1 MVGARTLESAR
12 YHDRVSKQPPN
23 PQRNPTDS
31 AGEKSL
37 TTPVQM
43 SAPLPA
49 GKLAPD
55 FLSRLIETSLPPE
68 VVLGPRIGED
78 ACAIEVEAGTLV
90 AATDPI
96 TLTGAGVGA
105 HAVAVNAND
114 VAVTGARPRW
124 FLACVLLPEGST
136 REDAEAL
143 FAGMRHA
150 LDQVGAVLVGGHTE
164 VTGAV
169 RQPLV
174 VGQMLGVATERT
186 VPTGGLRAG
195 DAVVQIGPAPVEG
208 AAVLADVLSA
218 ERLATVSARALEA
231 ARSAID
237 TPGILVVEPALA
249 ATRAGAIALHDPTEG
264 GLSAGLHEMADAS
277 GVALAIESKRML
289 WYEPGVELCAVAGL
303 DPWGTLASGTLLAGF
318 AADRVEGALHDLA
331 STGCRVSVIG
341 RAERGDGVTLAGSGP
356 LARFERDELSRLQA
370 VPGGS

>member
-1 MVGARTLESAR
+1 MET
-12 YHDRVSKQPPN
+12 
-23 PQRNPTDS
+23 
-31 AGEKSL
+31 
-37 TTPVQM
+37 

-49 GKLAPD
+49 GKLAPS
-55 FLSRLIETSLPPE
+55 FLARLVETPLPPE

-78 ACAIEVEAGTLV
+78 ACAIEIEAGTLI

-124 FLACVLLPEGST
+124 FLACVLLPEGTT
-136 REDAEAL
+136 RGDAEAL
-143 FAGMRHA
+143 FEGMRRA
-150 LDQVGAVLVGGHTE
+150 LGQVGATLVGGHTE

-174 VGQMLGVATERT
+174 VGQMLGVATERV

-208 AAVLADVLSA
+208 AAVLAEVLPQ
-218 ERLATVSARALEA
+218 ERLAAIPARALEA
-231 ARSAID
+231 ARSALD

-249 ATRAGAIALHDPTEG
+249 AARTGAAVLHDPTEG

-277 GVALAIESKRML
+277 GVALTIEPERVL
-289 WYEPGVELCAVAGL
+289 WFEPGLELCAVAGL

-318 AADRVEGALHDLA
+318 APDRLEGAMHDLA
-331 STGCRVSVIG
+331 SAGHPVSVIG
-341 RAERGDGVTLAGSGP
+341 RAGPGCGVTLIDGSP
-356 LARFERDELSRLQA
+356 LARFERDELSRLQE
-370 VPGGS
+370 SFD

>member
-1 MVGARTLESAR
+1 MPAA
-12 YHDRVSKQPPN
+12 P
-23 PQRNPTDS
+23 
-31 AGEKSL
+31 AG
-37 TTPVQM
+37 T

-55 FLSRLIETSLPPE
+55 FLARLIETSLPPE

-136 REDAEAL
+136 AEDAEVL
-143 FAGMRHA
+143 FAGMRRA
-150 LDQVGAVLVGGHTE
+150 LDRVGATLVGGHTE

-186 VPTGGLRAG
+186 VPTGGLRPG

-208 AAVLADVLSA
+208 AAVLADILPP
-218 ERLATVSARALEA
+218 ERLAAVAPGSLEA
-231 ARSAID
+231 ARSSLD
-237 TPGILVVEPALA
+237 SPGILVVEPALA
-249 ATRAGAIALHDPTEG
+249 AARAGATALHDPTEG
-264 GLSAGLHEMADAS
+264 GLSAGVHEMADAS
-277 GVALAIESKRML
+277 GVAIAIVPDRIL
-289 WYEPGVELCAVAGL
+289 WFEPGTALCAAAGL

-318 AADRVEGALHDLA
+318 APEREDAAVRDLA
-331 STGCRVSVIG
+331 NAGHRVSVIG
-341 RAERGDGVTLAGSGP
+341 RAESGRGVTLAGSGP
-356 LARFERDELSRLQA
+356 LARFDRDELNRM
-370 VPGGS
+370 